1 MYRVPPVGGESVATW
16 RLSGE
21 VVGSGQC
28 VCTRGECLHR
38 SGAGATSR
46 SHLRGS
52 GSAAVAASGPQYR
65 QISTDPGFSP
75 DRETFQT
82 ENPGNRF
89 QPTQNSM
96 SAFGCRD
103 TLALAPP
110 RGTGRGQ
117 WCPLP
122 AALDQGS
129 IQNPAPDS

>member
-1 MYRVPPVGGESVATW
+1 MCRVPPVGGESVATW

-21 VVGSGQC
+21 VVASGQC

-38 SGAGATSR
+38 SGAGATDR

-52 GSAAVAASGPQYR
+52 GSAAVAGSRPQYR
-65 QISTDPGFSP
+65 QISTDPGVSP

-82 ENPGNRF
+82 ESPGNRF
-89 QPTQNSM
+89 QPTHNSM
-96 SAFGCRD
+96 SAFRCRD

-110 RGTGRGQ
+110 RGTGRGE

-122 AALDQGS
+122 AVLD
-129 IQNPAPDS
+129 